1 MTQEIELKL
10 TLASEA
16 IEAFR
21 SDALLGQ
28 LSDKQGSPSTELL
41 DNQYFDTPD
50 LLLNKSHAALRIRKT
65 PNHYVQTL
73 KNKGQA
79 IAGLHQ
85 RGEWESP
92 LQVLEGQKPQI
103 DWMALPEEARPDENI
118 RNQIE
123 PLFKTDFERTTWL
136 VEFQNS
142 QIELVLDEGQINRND
157 QHTPLCEIELELKKG
172 KAEDL
177 FDLALQMASRYP
189 LVPCDINKA
198 ERGYQLVNPQ
208 LSFFQPYVTQPA
220 DAQVSRLLE
229 DALSRISRR
238 WDSFIYT
245 RNWWLLVIIQR
256 QISAVLTVI
265 THQASI
271 DENIKQAWQ
280 SLYDEFN
287 VIIQGAQLPIGL
299 FVDSNNNSRGL
310 SQRILQKLDGDL
322 ETRLKNLVT
331 DNRLGQAML
340 QLGQWLFNNQQ
351 GKLNESALRD
361 QLESNLS
368 NIQQLDPNL
377 LDEQLEAL
385 PRLQTQA
392 YLYARLQ
399 HPLYSQ
405 LNAYIDQLLI
415 VAGMR
420 QAEQLLSSLQDGDS
434 RAKLASWTRRL
445 TVELRALQ
453 DFHKPLLETL

>member
-16 IEAFR
+16 VEALR
-21 SDALLGQ
+21 SDTLLEQ
-28 LSDKQGSPSTELL
+28 LSEQQGSPVCEQL

-50 LLLNKSHAALRIRKT
+50 LLLNQNHAALRIRKT

-92 LQVLEGQKPQI
+92 LQVLEGQQPHVN
-103 DWMALPEEARPDENI
+103 WMALPEEARPDESI
-118 RNQIE
+118 RDQIK
-123 PLFKTDFERTTWL
+123 PLFKTDFQRTAWQIS
-136 VEFQNS
+136 FQES
-142 QIELVLDEGQINRND
+142 HIELVLDEGQISRNK
-157 QHTPLCEIELELKKG
+157 QRTALCEIELELKKG
-172 KAEDL
+172 NAEDL
-177 FDLALQMASRYP
+177 FDLALQLAARYP

-198 ERGYQLVNPQ
+198 ERGYQLVNPKI
-208 LSFFQPYVTQPA
+208 SFFQPYMSQLA
-220 DAQVSRLLE
+220 DVKVSSLLE

-238 WDSFIYT
+238 WDNFVET

-256 QISAVLTVI
+256 QVSAVLAI
-265 THQASI
+265 MNHQTAIDHSLKAS
-271 DENIKQAWQ
+271 WQ

-287 VIIQGAQLPIGL
+287 IIIQGAQLPIGL

-340 QLGQWLFNNQQ
+340 QLGRWLFSNQQ
-351 GKLNESALRD
+351 GQLNESALRD

-368 NIQQLDPNL
+368 SIQQLDPNL
-377 LDEQLEAL
+377 LDEQLESL
-385 PRLQTQA
+385 PLLQTQA

>member
-16 IEAFR
+16 IDAFR
-21 SDALLGQ
+21 SDDVLGQ
-28 LSDKQGSPSTELL
+28 LSNQQGSPTREHL

-50 LLLNKSHAALRIRKT
+50 LLLNQSHAALRIRKT

-92 LQVLEGQKPQI
+92 LEVAAGEVPKINWQ
-103 DWMALPEEARPDENI
+103 ALPDNARPDEHI
-118 RNQIE
+118 RNRIQ
-123 PLFKTDFERTTWL
+123 PLFKTDFERTAWQIR
-136 VEFQNS
+136 FQDS
-142 QIELVLDEGQINRND
+142 DIELVLDEGQISRED
-157 QHTPLCEIELELKKG
+157 KHTPLCEVELELKQG

-177 FDLALQMASRYP
+177 FDLALQLSSRYP

-198 ERGYQLVNPQ
+198 ERGYQLLDPQ
-208 LSFFQPYVTQPA
+208 LNFFQPYEGSIESVDMNA
-220 DAQVSRLLE
+220 LLE
-229 DALSRISRR
+229 DVLARMSRR

-245 RNWWLLVIIQR
+245 RNWWLLIILQR
-256 QISAVLTVI
+256 QVSAVVEILA
-265 THQASI
+265 HQPEVDDSLNISWQALH
-271 DENIKQAWQ
+271 DEINTIIK
-280 SLYDEFN
+280 
-287 VIIQGAQLPIGL
+287 GAQLPIGL
-299 FVDSNNNSRGL
+299 FVDRNNNSRGL
-310 SQRILQKLDGDL
+310 SQRILQKLDSDL
-322 ETRLKNLVT
+322 ETRLKNLVC

-340 QLGQWLFNNQQ
+340 KLGQWLFQNQVSMLDAQ
-351 GKLNESALRD
+351 SLRTR
-361 QLESNLS
+361 LEDNLDI
-368 NIQQLDPNL
+368 IQKLDPNL
-377 LDEQLEAL
+377 LDDQLNAL
-385 PRLQTQA
+385 PTLQAQA
-392 YLYARLQ
+392 YLYTRLQ
-399 HPLYSQ
+399 HNRYED

-420 QAEQLLSSLQDGDS
+420 QAEQLLPSLQDGDS

-453 DFHKPLLETL
+453 DFHKPLLDRH